1 MKTTF
6 YTLEN
11 GNLKK
16 VGNVIKTSRG
26 WVSNPTAE
34 DCAAIGAYPRSEESF
49 APPKCDEGYRAVADG
64 YELREVG
71 GESSSSREED
81 NIHSPTPT
89 QNSNSKK
96 WVRKWRV
103 EELPPPPPRVF
114 SKLKITA
121 ALMKLEKWLPVRD
134 YLVQSGMYDLYLA
147 AQDFKEDDEFFVKGL
162 TELKAKFGMS
172 DEEVEAILKE
182 GVA

>member
-1 MKTTF
+1 METY

-16 VGNVIKTSRG
+16 VGSVIRTAKG
-26 WVSNPTAE
+26 YVANPTAE
-34 DCAAIGAYPRSEESF
+34 DCAAMVEANGKPNPAYPRSDESF
-49 APPKCDEGYRAVADG
+49 APPAVDEGYRAVPNGYDLVDG
-64 YELREVG
+64 
-71 GESSSSREED
+71 
-81 NIHSPTPT
+81 
-89 QNSNSKK
+89 K
-96 WVRKWRV
+96 WVKLWRV
-103 EELPPPPPRVF
+103 EELPPSPPRTF

-121 ALMKLEKWLPVRD
+121 ALMKIEKWLPVRD

-147 AQDFKEDDEFFVKGL
+147 AQDFKEDDEFFVRGL
-162 TELKAKFGMS
+162 TEIKAKFGMS

>member
-1 MKTTF
+1 MKDTY

-11 GNLKK
+11 SNLKK
-16 VGNVIKTSRG
+16 VGSVIKTSRG

-34 DCAAIGAYPRSEESF
+34 DYASIGAYPRNEESF
-49 APPKCDEGYRAVADG
+49 APPKCDEGYHAVFDK
-64 YELREVG
+64 YELKDG
-71 GESSSSREED
+71 
-81 NIHSPTPT
+81 
-89 QNSNSKK
+89 K
-96 WVRKWRV
+96 WVKLWKV
-103 EELPPPPPRVF
+103 EELPPPPPRTF
-114 SKLKITA
+114 SKFKVVRALTEMGIWLK
-121 ALMKLEKWLPVRD
+121 VRD
-134 YLVQSGMYDLYLA
+134 YIVANGLYDLFLA

>member
-1 MKTTF
+1 MKETY

-16 VGNVIKTSRG
+16 VGNVISTAKG
-26 WVSNPTAE
+26 YVSNPSAE
-34 DCAAIGAYPRSEESF
+34 DCAAMVDANGKPNPAFPRSEESF
-49 APPKCDEGYRAVADG
+49 APPACDEGFRAVPDG
-64 YELREVG
+64 YDLSDG
-71 GESSSSREED
+71 
-81 NIHSPTPT
+81 
-89 QNSNSKK
+89 K
-96 WVRKWRV
+96 WVKLWKV

-114 SKLKITA
+114 SKFKVVRLLTEMGIWLK
-121 ALMKLEKWLPVRD
+121 VRD
-134 YLVQSGMYDLYLA
+134 YIVAKGLYDLFLA
-147 AQDFKEDDEFFVKGL
+147 AQDFKEDDEFFIKGL

>member
-1 MKTTF
+1 MITF
-6 YTLEN
+6 YTYDETTKQLIPAKRILVRDGKTMIL
-11 GNLKK
+11 GNPADFARYL
-16 VGNVIKTSRG
+16 
-26 WVSNPTAE
+26 
-34 DCAAIGAYPRSEESF
+34 GAYPEGTSVQP
-49 APPKCDEGYRAVADG
+49 ACDEGYHAVPDG
-64 YELREVG
+64 YALTDG
-71 GESSSSREED
+71 
-81 NIHSPTPT
+81 
-89 QNSNSKK
+89 K

-121 ALMKLEKWLPVRD
+121 ALMKIETWLPVRD

>member
-1 MKTTF
+1 MATYYTYSEETKKLTPAKRVLVRDGKTMI
-6 YTLEN
+6 L
-11 GNLKK
+11 GNPADFAKYL
-16 VGNVIKTSRG
+16 
-26 WVSNPTAE
+26 
-34 DCAAIGAYPRSEESF
+34 GAYPQGASM
-49 APPKCDEGYRAVADG
+49 PPKCDEGFHAVPDG
-64 YELREVG
+64 YELVEELGVG
-71 GESSSSREED
+71 SDGVD
-81 NIHSPTPT
+81 SPTPSLT
-89 QNSNSKK
+89 NSITKK

-103 EELPPPPPRVF
+103 EELPPPPPRIF

-121 ALMKLEKWLPVRD
+121 ALMKIEKWLPVRD

>member
-1 MKTTF
+1 MKEIY

-16 VGNVIKTSRG
+16 AGNVIKTSKG
-26 WVSNPTAE
+26 YVTNPTAE
-34 DCAAIGAYPRSEESF
+34 DYATIGAYPRDEASF
-49 APPKCDEGYRAVADG
+49 APPTTDEGYRVVANGYDLTDG
-64 YELREVG
+64 
-71 GESSSSREED
+71 
-81 NIHSPTPT
+81 
-89 QNSNSKK
+89 K

-103 EELPPPPPRVF
+103 EELPPPPPRTF
-114 SKLKITA
+114 SKLKITV

-162 TELKAKFGMS
+162 SELKAKFDMS

>member
-1 MKTTF
+1 MKDTY
-6 YTLEN
+6 YTKEGN
-11 GNLKK
+11 NLKK
-16 VGNVIKTSRG
+16 VGSVIKTSRG

-49 APPKCDEGYRAVADG
+49 APPTVDEGYRAVPDG
-64 YELREVG
+64 YELQEG
-71 GESSSSREED
+71 A
-81 NIHSPTPT
+81 
-89 QNSNSKK
+89 

-103 EELPPPPPRVF
+103 EALPPPPPRTF

-121 ALMKLEKWLPVRD
+121 ALMKMEKWLPVRD

>member
-1 MKTTF
+1 MTY

-11 GNLKK
+11 NTLRK
-16 VGNVIKTSRG
+16 VGSVIRTAKGYVT
-26 WVSNPTAE
+26 NPTAE
-34 DCAAIGAYPRSEESF
+34 DYAAIGAYPRSEESF
-49 APPKCDEGYRAVADG
+49 APPKCDEGYHAVPDG
-64 YELREVG
+64 YELVVRG
-71 GESSSSREED
+71 QESGVSEEL
-81 NIHSPTPT
+81 TPNPSVLT
-89 QNSNSKK
+89 PKV

-103 EELPPPPPRVF
+103 EELPPPPPRTF
-114 SKLKITA
+114 SKLKVTA
-121 ALMKLEKWLPVRD
+121 ALMKMEKWLPVRD

>member
-1 MKTTF
+1 MKETY
-6 YTLEN
+6 YTKDDN

-16 VGNVIKTSRG
+16 AGNVIRTAKGYVT
-26 WVSNPTAE
+26 NPTAE
-34 DCAAIGAYPRSEESF
+34 DCAAMVDANGKPNPAYPRSEESF
-49 APPKCDEGYRAVADG
+49 SPPKCDEGFHAVHDG
-64 YELREVG
+64 YELQDG
-71 GESSSSREED
+71 
-81 NIHSPTPT
+81 
-89 QNSNSKK
+89 K

-103 EELPPPPPRVF
+103 EELPPPPPRTF

-121 ALMKLEKWLPVRD
+121 ALMKIEKWLPVRD

-147 AQDFKEDDEFFVKGL
+147 AQDFKEDDEFFIKGL
-162 TELKAKFGMS
+162 SELKAKFGMS

>member
-1 MKTTF
+1 MKTTY

-11 GNLKK
+11 NNLKK
-16 VGNVIKTSRG
+16 VGSVIKTRRG

-34 DCAAIGAYPRSEESF
+34 DYAAMVDANGKPNPAYPRSEESF
-49 APPKCDEGYRAVADG
+49 APPTVDEGYRAVADG
-64 YELREVG
+64 YELQEG
-71 GESSSSREED
+71 A
-81 NIHSPTPT
+81 
-89 QNSNSKK
+89 

-103 EELPPPPPRVF
+103 EELPPPPPRTF

-121 ALMKLEKWLPVRD
+121 ALMKMEKWLPVRD